1 MISKL
6 ETPNFLFLELS
17 GQHSPVILTG
27 DLNTSPLSNV
37 YELLVR
43 GQVEIPRD
51 HYHGHGRLLQP
62 DLGVTDTCQF
72 DQSLALRRSGHQ
84 QVSPV
89 TRIKSGLV
97 SGIT

>member
-1 MISKL
+1 MPVKNNAL
-6 ETPNFLFLELS
+6 MMYK
-17 GQHSPVILTG
+17 QHPS
-27 DLNTSPLSNV
+27 
-37 YELLVR
+37 
-43 GQVEIPRD
+43 
-51 HYHGHGRLLQP
+51 HGRLLQP

-72 DQSLALRRSGHQ
+72 DQSLALRRGGHQ